1 MCGLY
6 LEGLKLEVVFCL
18 QVDGP
23 ITPGGG
29 GLLIGGGLRYVARK
43 ISDVFT
49 FLPSG

>member
-29 GLLIGGGLRYVARK
+29 GAAYRWR
-43 ISDVFT
+43 FT
-49 FLPSG
+49 VCGKENK